1 MKVVIAPDS
10 FKESLSAVEAAR
22 AIAVGVL
29 AAVGDAQVD
38 LCPMSDGGEGMVEAL
53 VAATGGQLLTAD
65 VYDPL
70 GGELRARFGVLGGD
84 VGGLLPGEIGLQAIE
99 SDPAAAPVAPGQTAV
114 VEMAAASGLTLV
126 PPQLR
131 DPLRTTTYGTGQ
143 LIKAAL
149 DTHPR
154 RIIIGVGG
162 SATCDG
168 GAGAAQA
175 LGAEFYDADGE
186 ALSLGLSGGRLA
198 EVATI
203 DTRGLD
209 PRLAETEII
218 VACDVHNPL
227 LGPEGAAAVYAPQKG
242 ADPEGVRTLEAA
254 LANLAGR
261 IREQVGVDLTG
272 LPGAGAAGGLAA
284 GLVAFAG
291 ANIEPGARKIAEL
304 LRLRQRLAGADLCI
318 TGEGKLDGQSGYG
331 KLPVRVAELAGEAG
345 VPTLC
350 LAGQVEGSQACDSF
364 AAVHSLVSADAS
376 SAEINLAM
384 SHATERLRSLAAQA
398 VGDYYTG
405 GQR

>member
-22 AIAVGVL
+22 AIAAGVL
-29 AAVGDAQVD
+29 AAAGDVQVD

-53 VAATGGQLLTAD
+53 VAATSGQLLTAD

-70 GGELRARFGVLGGD
+70 GGEIRARFGVLGGD

-99 SDPAAAPVAPGQTAV
+99 SDSADAPVAPGQTAV
-114 VEMAAASGLTLV
+114 VEMAAASGLMLV

-149 DTHPR
+149 DTHPK

-168 GAGAAQA
+168 GAGAVQA
-175 LGAEFYDADGE
+175 LGVEFYDAAGE
-186 ALSLGLSGGRLA
+186 PCVCGLAGGGLA
-198 EVATI
+198 DVATI
-203 DTRGLD
+203 DTSGLD

-218 VACDVHNPL
+218 IACDVHNPL
-227 LGPEGAAAVYAPQKG
+227 LGPEGAASVYAPQKG
-242 ADPEGVRTLEAA
+242 ASPEGVRTLEAG

-261 IREQVGVDLTG
+261 IREQLGVDLMG
-272 LPGAGAAGGLAA
+272 LPGGGAAGGLAA
-284 GLVAFAG
+284 GLAAFVG
-291 ANIEPGARKIAEL
+291 ASIEPGGQKIAEL
-304 LRLRQRLAGADLCI
+304 LRFRQRLGGADLCI

-331 KLPVRVAELAGEAG
+331 KLPIRVAQLAAETG
-345 VPTLC
+345 VPTIC
-350 LAGQVEGSQACDSF
+350 LAGQVDRAGPYEAF
-364 AAVHSLVSADAS
+364 AAVHSLVGADAS
-376 SAEINLAM
+376 SMEIDMAM
-384 SHATERLRSLAAQA
+384 RQATERLRALAAQA
-398 VGDYYTG
+398 VSAYGS
-405 GQR
+405 